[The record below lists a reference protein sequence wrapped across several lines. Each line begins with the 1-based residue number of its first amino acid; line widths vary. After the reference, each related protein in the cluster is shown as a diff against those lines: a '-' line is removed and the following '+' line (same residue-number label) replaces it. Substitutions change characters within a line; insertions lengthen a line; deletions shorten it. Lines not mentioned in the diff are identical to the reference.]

1 MTVTPPY
8 LHALPPG
15 TCLKQTYRIQS
26 VLGEGGFGIT
36 YKGIMEDAGT
46 VVAIKEYFPPSLAVR
61 SRQEGVFTLYPYP
74 EKNTA
79 NFYRGQT
86 RFLNEAA
93 ILRSFQKLD
102 CIVSVYDVFEEN
114 GTAYLVMEYIE
125 GLTLR
130 RYINENGTLTFPEIS
145 ELILP
150 VIRSLAEIHDK
161 GLIHRDISPDNLI
174 VGTDNNL
181 HLIDFGAASRE
192 AYTASTAQN
201 TVILKAGYAPP
212 EQYMSNSKIG
222 AWIDVYSL
230 CATIYFC
237 LTGGAPAEAIHRLDD
252 SSPDSL
258 SGLSNLLSWQR
269 AILEKGLQLR
279 PADRFQNMYAL
290 SSALKG
296 ILEKDGD
303 STVLHSSMSKEDEK
317 RFSGRTKRAR
327 LKSMGFR
334 TMQRTSVRVYIAAFV
349 GVLIIAA
356 AASAF
361 FIIAANRTPSAPVV
375 SPQNSGASSA
385 YAGVT
390 PSAVMPVSEKE
401 TLPEQTQDAES
412 PQATVAK
419 AEQTQAEE
427 SSAKPQTPPELLTMP
442 DLTGKTLESARKKLK
457 SLDSSI
463 QIETTYSY
471 SEKAAAGRIISQ
483 SVAKGV
489 TFSRKQLSSI
499 SLEISKGRNR
509 KPPATVAPAAG
520 AAPTLKPI
528 KKPAD
533 GSDYH
538 VRENDGLS
546 SIPLD

>member
-15 TCLKQTYRIQS
+15 ICLKQTYYIQS

-36 YKGIMEDAGT
+36 YKGIMKDTGT

-74 EKNTA
+74 EKNA
-79 NFYRGQT
+79 ENFRRGQT

-102 CIVSVYDVFEEN
+102 CIVSVYDLFEEN

-130 RYINENGTLTFPEIS
+130 QYINENGTLTFPEIS

-174 VGTDNNL
+174 LGTDNNL
-181 HLIDFGAASRE
+181 HLIDFGAASHE
-192 AYTASTAQN
+192 TYTASTAQN

-230 CATIYFC
+230 CATIYFS

-252 SSPDSL
+252 SSPNPL
-258 SGLSNLLSWQR
+258 PGLSHLLSWQR

-296 ILEKDGD
+296 IPEKDGD
-303 STVLHSSMSKEDEK
+303 STVLHTSLTKENEK
-317 RFSGRTKRAR
+317 RFSGRTKKAR
-327 LKSMGFR
+327 LKNMGFR
-334 TMQRTSVRVYIAAFV
+334 TTPPTSVRTYIPAFV
-349 GVLIIAA
+349 GVLIIIAI
-356 AASAF
+356 ASAL
-361 FIIAANRTPSAPVV
+361 FIIAANRTPSAPDA
-375 SPQNSGASSA
+375 SPQNSGALSS
-385 YAGVT
+385 YTGVT
-390 PSAVMPVSEKE
+390 PSAALPASEKE
-401 TLPEQTQDAES
+401 NLPDQTQTAYS
-412 PQATVAK
+412 TA
-419 AEQTQAEE
+419 QT
-427 SSAKPQTPPELLTMP
+427 QTPPVLLTMP
-442 DLTGKTLESARKKLK
+442 DLTEKSLKNARKKLK

-463 QIETTYSY
+463 RIETTYSY
-471 SEKAAAGRIISQ
+471 SKKTAAGKVISQ

-489 TFSRKQLSSI
+489 TFSRNQLSSI
-499 SLEISKGRNR
+499 SLEISKGK
-509 KPPATVAPAAG
+509 KPSPT
-520 AAPTLKPI
+520 AAPSARAAFSSKPT
-528 KKPAD
+528 KKPAN